1 MVDVPR
7 HSLRDGPS
15 ERSRAHPGDV
25 SRRVAQRR
33 EQLGLSREEVA
44 AKAGMTP
51 SYVRY
56 VEEQCHHTIGTN
68 ALLRLAGA
76 LRTTASHLLG
86 GDAEHLPGETET
98 LGPPVMEEMPSQECW
113 TRLSGHDVGRIALTT
128 GGGHPAV
135 VPVNYAVVDG
145 AIVYR
150 TAPDAPPSLAKGSEI
165 AFEVDQ
171 LDACLSAGWSVLVL
185 GVAEHVVDPEDT
197 RALETHPGPWSGG
210 EDDLWIR
217 IVPTHVTGSLIRTV

>member
-1 MVDVPR
+1 MPR
-7 HSLRDGPS
+7 QTLRDGPS

-44 AKAGMTP
+44 ARAGMTP

-86 GDAEHLPGETET
+86 GDAEHVPGETEA
-98 LGPPVMEEMPSQECW
+98 LGPPVLEELRSEDCW

-128 GGGHPAV
+128 GGGHPTV
-135 VPVNYAVVDG
+135 VPVNYAVVGG

-150 TAPDAPPSLAKGSEI
+150 TAPDAPPSPVKGSEV

-171 LDACLSAGWSVLVL
+171 LDACLSAGWSVLVI
-185 GVAEHVVDPEDT
+185 GVAEHITDPEDVD
-197 RALETHPGPWSGG
+197 ALAEESQPGPWSGG

-217 IVPTHVTGSLIRTV
+217 IVPTHVTGSLIRAE

>member
-1 MVDVPR
+1 MPR

-98 LGPPVMEEMPSQECW
+98 VGPPVMEEMPSQECW

-171 LDACLSAGWSVLVL
+171 LDARLSAGWSVLVL
-185 GVAEHVVDPEDT
+185 GVAERVVDPEDT
-197 RALETHPGPWSGG
+197 PALETHPGPWSGG

>member
-1 MVDVPR
+1 MTSQP
-7 HSLRDGPS
+7 LRDGPS

-44 AKAGMTP
+44 ARAGMTS

-86 GDAEHLPGETET
+86 GDAEHVPGEEAV
-98 LGPPVMEEMPSQECW
+98 GPPVMEEMRPEECW
-113 TRLSGHDVGRIALTT
+113 NRLSGQDVGRIALTT

-145 AIVYR
+145 TIIYR
-150 TAPDAPPSLAKGSEI
+150 TAADAPPSLAKGNEV

-185 GVAEHVVDPEDT
+185 GAAERVVDPEDS
-197 RALETHPGPWSGG
+197 RVLEAHPGPWSGG

-217 IVPTHVTGSLIRTV
+217 IVPSRISGSLIRSV

>member
-1 MVDVPR
+1 MPR
-7 HSLRDGPS
+7 QSLRDGPS

-86 GDAEHLPGETET
+86 GDAEHVPGETEAV
-98 LGPPVMEEMPSQECW
+98 GPPVMEELLSQECW

-128 GGGHPAV
+128 CGGHPAV

-150 TAPDAPPSLAKGSEI
+150 TAADAPRPSPRAARSPSRSISSTPASARDGACSSSGSPSTSSI
-165 AFEVDQ
+165 PRTPASWRPTP
-171 LDACLSAGWSVLVL
+171 ARG
-185 GVAEHVVDPEDT
+185 
-197 RALETHPGPWSGG
+197 PG
-210 EDDLWIR
+210 
-217 IVPTHVTGSLIRTV
+217 

>member
-1 MVDVPR
+1 MPR
-7 HSLRDGPS
+7 QSLRDGPS

-56 VEEQCHHTIGTN
+56 VEEQSHHTIGTN

-98 LGPPVMEEMPSQECW
+98 VGPPVMEEMPSQECW
-113 TRLSGHDVGRIALTT
+113 TRLSSHDVGRIALTT

-150 TAPDAPPSLAKGSEI
+150 TAADAPPSLAKGSEI

-171 LDACLSAGWSVLVL
+171 LDASLSAGWSVLVL
-185 GVAEHVVDPEDT
+185 GVAEHVVDPEDAH
-197 RALETHPGPWSGG
+197 ALETHPGPWSGG

-217 IVPTHVTGSLIRTV
+217 IVATHVTGSLIRVV